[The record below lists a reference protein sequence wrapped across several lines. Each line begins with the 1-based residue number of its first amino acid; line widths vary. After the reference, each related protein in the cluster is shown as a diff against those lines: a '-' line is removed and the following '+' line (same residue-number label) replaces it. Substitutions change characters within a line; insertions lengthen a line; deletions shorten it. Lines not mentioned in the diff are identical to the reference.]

1 MGQASETQTFSGT
14 LFDVYNLEDEIHVWM
29 LGPDGPRHFLDHY
42 RPVIFADGPPKVI
55 HRLVERLAQLGAI
68 YGTPVWTIRTHF
80 YLNEPRRVLK
90 IQIAKPSILSKI
102 TRKLY
107 ALYGKLDL
115 YHSDIE
121 IPTGYMFEKNVYPL
135 CKLTLTFRSSG
146 RGDMIQTLN
155 ASTKIIDLEYEIP
168 SFKKLG
174 MRLAKS
180 PRLGLAGNP
189 LILELQDGTE
199 VQLSSSN
206 ELAFLNQI
214 NSILATT
221 DPDIILTSFGDQIIF
236 PELFAMAQKH
246 NLPLLFDR
254 HGHHSLRKIVRKGK
268 SFNTYGSWIFR
279 APSYPL
285 FGRLHVD
292 SQNSFVFKEAQL
304 TGILELARL
313 ARTPIQRMARQS
325 TGGALTSIETG
336 VAIRK
341 HYLVPWQK
349 SSVEQ
354 PRTAYDLLM
363 ADKGGLIFVPNS
375 SGLSV
380 FENVAQLDFSQM
392 YPTIMVHH
400 NISPE
405 CVNCPCCASNPSAPR
420 VPESSVHICVKRRG
434 VVSDALAHILKRRKH
449 YKEQIAVIKQESA
462 KLSRTFQAKAQ
473 QNGQL
478 REEDLQR
485 LLDNYETRQNSLKWM
500 LVTSFGYL
508 GFRNAKFGRLESHES
523 VTAFGREKLLIAK
536 ELAEEQGYSLSHA
549 ITDCIFIN
557 RQGAPLDLDDLKL
570 LANRI
575 GQTTKVD
582 MSLDGIYSWIIFLPS
597 RQDDLL
603 PVMNR
608 YCGRFTNGTIKYR
621 GVAARRKDTA
631 TFHKEAQLAVLS
643 LMAQATSIQELR
655 QLHDQVD
662 KVIQEYES
670 RLLNRQV
677 PWQDLVLRKTAS
689 RELGQY
695 KVHNATYLAMKQ
707 LETLSLEVQAGEKV
721 RYVVLNAKHPDKSKR
736 VLSEEHASQTDASI
750 HYDTTYYVKLLRE
763 GFKEIWGFFAP
774 EGYFNYDPQL
784 PLFKT

>member
-1 MGQASETQTFSGT
+1 MNARLGPGIENQTFTGT

-29 LGPDGPRHFLDHY
+29 LGPEGPRHFLDHY
-42 RPVIFADGPPKVI
+42 RPVIFADGPLPI
-55 HRLVERLAQLGAI
+55 IQRLVGRLRELGAI
-68 YGTPVWTIRTHF
+68 YGKPVWTIRTHF

-90 IQIAKPSILSKI
+90 IQIARPSLLGRI

-107 ALYGKLDL
+107 AFYGKLDL

-121 IPTGYMFEKNVYPL
+121 IPTGYMFEKNIFPL
-135 CKLTLTFRSSG
+135 CKLDLQYKSTP
-146 RGDMIQTLN
+146 RGNFIQSFTPL
-155 ASTKIIDLEYEIP
+155 TKIVDLEYEIP
-168 SFKKLG
+168 DFTKLG

-189 LILELQDGTE
+189 LIFELPDGKE
-199 VQLSSSN
+199 IQLNSSS
-206 ELAFLNQI
+206 ELNFLNEI
-214 NSILATT
+214 NSILARV
-221 DPDIILTSFGDQIIF
+221 DPDIILSSFGDQIIF
-236 PELFAMAQKH
+236 PELFTMAQKY

-254 HGHHSLRKIVRKGK
+254 HGHHSLRQIIRKGR

-292 SQNSFVFKEAQL
+292 AQNSFVFKEAQL

-349 SSVEQ
+349 SAVEQ

-363 ADKGGLIFVPNS
+363 ADKGGLIFVPDSTRVN
-375 SGLSV
+375 V
-380 FENVAQLDFSQM
+380 FENVAQMDFSQM

-405 CVNCPCCASNPSAPR
+405 CVNCPCCASDPSAPR
-420 VPESSVHICVKRRG
+420 VPESSVHICIKRRG

-449 YKEQIAVIKQESA
+449 YKEQIAKLKQSKHEATS
-462 KLSRTFQAKAQ
+462 KP
-473 QNGQL
+473 
-478 REEDLQR
+478 
-485 LLDNYETRQNSLKWM
+485 LLENYDTRQNSLKWM

-549 ITDCIFIN
+549 ITDCIFLN
-557 RQGAPLDLDDLKL
+557 RKGAALDPDDLSR
-570 LANRI
+570 LADRI
-575 GQTTKVD
+575 SQVTNVE
-582 MSLDGIYSWIIFLPS
+582 MSMDGVYSWIIFLPS

-631 TFHKEAQLAVLS
+631 SFHREAQLAVLS
-643 LMAQATSIQELR
+643 VMAKASSIQELR
-655 QLHDQVD
+655 LLHGEVDQIIR
-662 KVIQEYES
+662 KYES
-670 RLLNRQV
+670 NLINREV
-677 PWQDLVLRKTAS
+677 PWQDLILRKTAS
-689 RELGQY
+689 RELAQY
-695 KVHNATYLAMKQ
+695 KVQNATYLAMKQ

-721 RYVVLNAKHPDKSKR
+721 RYVVLNSRHHDKTRR
-736 VLSEEHASQTDASI
+736 VISEETASQTDRDI
-750 HYDTTYYVKLLRE
+750 HYDVAYYLKLLRE
-763 GFKEIWGFFAP
+763 GFQEIWGFFAP
-774 EGYFNYDPQL
+774 PGYFNYDPQL
-784 PLFKT
+784 PLFKANFYDKAR